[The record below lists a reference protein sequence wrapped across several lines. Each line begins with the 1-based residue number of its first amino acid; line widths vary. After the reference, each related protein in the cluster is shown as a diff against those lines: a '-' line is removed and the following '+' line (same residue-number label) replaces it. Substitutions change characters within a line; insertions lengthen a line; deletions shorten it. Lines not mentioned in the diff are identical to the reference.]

1 MKETDLYKPV
11 HDYLIEQGYTVRSE
25 VRNCDIVAVRGDEM
39 IVIELKQTINIALL
53 AQAVERQKITDSVY
67 VAIPRPSNMRKW
79 QARTRSIQTVLRRLE
94 IGLILVSLPKVGRAG
109 VGSFR
114 RKEACHPEAAHRHP
128 ELDSGPIPSP
138 SRTPHSVQVLFHP
151 VPHDR
156 RKQKRAQRAVLTEI
170 NGRSRDLNQGGSCR
184 RKLVTAYREN
194 AIHIACCLADRGPL
208 SPKEIRALG
217 ACDKTTSIL
226 YTNVYGWFDRI
237 GQALY
242 SLNPKGRLELSA
254 YDDLVE
260 HYMDRLRDAAG

>member
-1 MKETDLYKPV
+1 MPETDLYRPV

-25 VRNCDIVAVRGDEM
+25 VRNCDIVAVRGDEL
-39 IVIELKQTINIALL
+39 IVIELKQSINIALL

-67 VAIPRPSNMRKW
+67 VAIPRPSNMRNW
-79 QARTRSIQTVLRRLE
+79 QARTRSIQALLKRLE
-94 IGLILVSLPKVGRAG
+94 IGLILVRA
-109 VGSFR
+109 
-114 RKEACHPEAAHRHP
+114 EAP
-128 ELDSGPIPSP
+128 
-138 SRTPHSVQVLFHP
+138 TPHSAYRAPHSVEVLFHP

-156 RKQKRAQRAVLTEI
+156 RKQRRAKRAVLTEI

-208 SPKEIRALG
+208 SPKDIRALG
-217 ACDKTTSIL
+217 GCEKTTSIL

-237 GQALY
+237 GKALY
-242 SLNPKGRLELSA
+242 SLNPKGRRELSD

-260 HYMDRLRDAAG
+260 HYMTRVREAAG